1 MEHFRLTARGD
12 YLDFLREFEMK
23 KRRVSAN
30 EPTSILLK
38 CPASFGESIHE
49 KRQLNLEQCIEK
61 EKLSKV
67 IQVKNDKMKLSPEL
81 VNIFFNEP
89 VEEIIKRLRQIIQ
102 SEKFEIDKLILV
114 GGFSDSPYVRE
125 SVMRELKRDFK
136 KLDIVKPEEAS
147 LHVLKGAVLTTLRPN
162 HISERISRYSYGFRV
177 AVPFN
182 AKVHPEKFKDRRP
195 SGELFC
201 SDIFHKCIGIGQCLK
216 YGNRIEI
223 EFGGNRNEIRSK
235 FEPCS
240 TELYRSTH
248 ADPKYCTAEEGCER
262 VGKMIHKPPREG
274 WGNIVMFTAEVEI
287 GEAEFK
293 ITVINGTTQEIF
305 ETTVDFLDD

>member
-12 YLDFLREFEMK
+12 YLEFLREFELK
-23 KRRVSAN
+23 KRRVRAD
-30 EPTSILLK
+30 EPTSMLLK
-38 CPASFGESIHE
+38 CPASFGECIHE
-49 KRQLNLEQCIEK
+49 KRQLTLEQCIEK
-61 EKLSKV
+61 EELSNS
-67 IQVKNDKMKLSPEL
+67 IQVIKDKVKLSPKL
-81 VNIFFNEP
+81 VDVFFKEP
-89 VEEIIKRLRQIIQ
+89 VDEIIKRLREIIR
-102 SEKFEIDKLILV
+102 SVKFEIDKLILV

-125 SVMRELKRDFK
+125 SVMRELKRDLK

-177 AVPFN
+177 AVPFD
-182 AKVHPEKFKDRRP
+182 AKVHDEKLKDKGP
-195 SGELFC
+195 SGELIC
-201 SDIFHKCIGIGQCLK
+201 SDIFHKCIEVGQCMK
-216 YGNRIEI
+216 YGNRIKI
-223 EFGGNRNEIRSK
+223 EFQGNRSKIKSK

-240 TELYRSTH
+240 TELYRSAH

-262 VGKMIHKPPREG
+262 VGKMIHRPPNEG